1 VPAVPGPLPRS
12 ARVALALAAAAFL
25 LQCAHGLAVKSGT
38 ADELGAHLPSGIL
51 YWRSG
56 TFSGGIDNPP
66 LGQLLVAAG
75 PVLAGTADR
84 PLDDAPGHLL
94 PARLPVVLLGLAT
107 VLAMFAIGAAAGG
120 PLAGAA
126 AAVAAALSPNLVAHA
141 RLATLDAPVTAFAA
155 FAMLLA
161 WRAARRPSVAA
172 YAAFGVAVGTAAAIK
187 FTALHLLPALALGA
201 FLLPGSLRERSAR
214 AAALAAAGIAGVLAF
229 AWLAY
234 GAGPARFLLPA
245 PWTDAVLGK
254 WEHGAR
260 GHFAYLFGRRSA
272 HGFAAYFLVALLVKT
287 PIPTLLAAGAGAV
300 TLARRRL
307 PGDAAG
313 LAAFVLL
320 PAAWIIAAMSLL
332 HRVDIGV
339 RHVLPALPA
348 LWALAGAGVAALVAS
363 GRAGQLAAAAMAIA
377 LFAAAALT
385 TPDHLAYF
393 HVLAGTGAR
402 GDAILIDSN
411 LDWGQ
416 DEGRFRRWA
425 AGKDV
430 HVNPPRPVDG
440 VVAANVNAI
449 HGILRADDLR
459 LRWVTRLPVERAFG
473 HTWRVATVDEGTLHR
488 AAEADPIA
496 ALDLAWWL
504 TGVGRPDE
512 AITILARND
521 LSAHPVH
528 GVEWQ
533 RVRAEALLEEGRLDE
548 AARAARDGGDADLAA
563 EIAYRDG
570 APLDDARVPGVVA
583 ALARRGRREDARA
596 LAVARLGFDPFLA
609 GAPGG
614 GAPTA
619 NDIAR
624 QKDLGEEATALA
636 MAGER
641 LARVPTDRDALAL
654 YGELV
659 VRRKLGLAE
668 YPWPNVDWSGVG
680 RADQ

>member
-1 VPAVPGPLPRS
+1 MPAVPGPLPRS

-38 ADELGAHLPSGIL
+38 ADELGAHLPAGIL

-56 TFSGGIDNPP
+56 AFSGGIDNPP

-107 VLAMFAIGAAAGG
+107 VLAAFAIGTATAG
-120 PLAGAA
+120 PVAGAA
-126 AAVAAALSPNLVAHA
+126 AAAAAALSPNLVAHA

-161 WRAARRPSVAA
+161 WRAARRPSLTA
-172 YAAFGVAVGTAAAIK
+172 YAAFAVAAGIAAAIK

-201 FLLPGSLRERSAR
+201 LLLPGRPRERAAR
-214 AAALAAAGIAGVLAF
+214 AAALAGAGIAGVIAF

-234 GAGPARFLLPA
+234 GLGPARFLLPA

-254 WEHGAR
+254 WEHGAA

-272 HGFAAYFLVALLVKT
+272 HGFAAYFVVALLVKT
-287 PIPTLLAAGAGAV
+287 PLPTLLAAGAGAV
-300 TLARRRL
+300 ALARRRL

-313 LAAFVLL
+313 FVAFVLL
-320 PAAWIIAAMSLL
+320 PAAWILAAMSLL

-348 LWALAGAGVAALVAS
+348 LWGLAGTGAAALAAS
-363 GRAGQLAAAAMAIA
+363 GRAGRLAVAAMAIA
-377 LFAAAALT
+377 LSATAALT

-459 LRWVTRLPVERAFG
+459 LRWVARLPVERSFG
-473 HTWRVATVDEGTLHR
+473 HTWRVATVDETALVR
-488 AAEADPIA
+488 AAEADPVA
-496 ALDLAWWL
+496 ALDYAWWL
-504 TGVGRPDE
+504 TGVGRADE
-512 AITILARND
+512 ALGVLARHD
-521 LSAHPVH
+521 LSAHPAH
-528 GVEWQ
+528 GAEWS

-563 EIAYRDG
+563 EIAYRAG
-570 APLDDARVPGVVA
+570 VAPEERRVPAVVT
-583 ALARRGRREDARA
+583 ALARRGQREDARA
-596 LAVARLGFDPFLA
+596 LAVARLGVDPLLPPA
-609 GAPGG
+609 AEGG
-614 GAPTA
+614 PPDA
-619 NDIAR
+619 DVIAR
-624 QKDLGEEATALA
+624 WMALGEEGTALA

-659 VRRKLGLAE
+659 VRRKLGLTE
-668 YPWPNVDWSGVG
+668 YPWPRVDWSGVG